1 MNMDGILMDNSKF
14 REEIGE
20 FITIDNKILFSTIPK
35 SLDLIR
41 EFKDRIYWEGVPWD
55 YLLPSD
61 SEEIKIVREFRPKND

>member
-1 MNMDGILMDNSKF
+1 MDGILMDNTILKF

-20 FITIDNKILFSTIPK
+20 FITIYGKIPFSAIPK

-61 SEEIKIVREFRPKND
+61 SEEIKIIREFKPKND